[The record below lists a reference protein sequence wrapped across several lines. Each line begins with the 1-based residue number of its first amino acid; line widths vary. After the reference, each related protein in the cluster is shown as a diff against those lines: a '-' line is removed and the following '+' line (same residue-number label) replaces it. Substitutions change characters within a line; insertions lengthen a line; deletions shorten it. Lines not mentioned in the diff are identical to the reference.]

1 MFFTM
6 TPEMAKKFAEIQKK
20 KQQLP
25 EKPTMTFKQ
34 YYNKRFLEEAK
45 FFIENPKFSMK
56 YMMMMAHLQ
65 KTIKEKALKEYKE
78 KYPGYPIDENEI
90 VIKHENLDNDKSTQ
104 AGTESIMSDYD
115 IIDTN
120 MVPSNDDSYDLNED
134 KKLPKFN
141 NKDLDKIF
149 LPKIKNIDPSMTP
162 SSLSSS
168 EVTYHKNTLRRSS
181 RLQTKTI

>member
-65 KTIKEKALKEYKE
+65 KTIKEKALKEYQE
-78 KYPGYPIDENEI
+78 KYPGYPIDENELSI
-90 VIKHENLDNDKSTQ
+90 EYEIPTSDKCTQ
-104 AGTESIMSDYD
+104 TDTESVMSDYD
-115 IIDTN
+115 IIDHTN
-120 MVPSNDDSYDLNED
+120 LDT
-134 KKLPKFN
+134 N
-141 NKDLDKIF
+141 N
-149 LPKIKNIDPSMTP
+149 
-162 SSLSSS
+162 SSASATAV
-168 EVTYHKNTLRRSS
+168 EEKPTLRRSR